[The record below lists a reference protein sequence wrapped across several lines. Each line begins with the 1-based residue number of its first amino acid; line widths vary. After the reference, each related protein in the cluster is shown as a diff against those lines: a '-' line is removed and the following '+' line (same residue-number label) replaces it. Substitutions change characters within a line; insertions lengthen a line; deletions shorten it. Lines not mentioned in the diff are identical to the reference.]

1 VLNPPLTG
9 TRARL
14 EPLADQHRDALL
26 ALARDA
32 PETYRWMHT
41 PLGDWFDDWYAKATT
56 TPDQGA
62 YATIDARTGEVVG
75 STSFLAY
82 RPDDRGV
89 EIGATW
95 LHPKAQRTGINV
107 EAKLLMLTHAFDTL
121 GCMRVEF
128 KTHASNAR
136 SRAAIEAL
144 GAQFEG
150 IHRKHMLRPGVGV
163 RDSAWYSIIDD
174 EWPAVRE
181 RLTARLAGTVDP

>member
-1 VLNPPLTG
+1 MLNPPLQG
-9 TRARL
+9 ERVHL
-14 EPLADQHRDALL
+14 EPLGDQHRDALL
-26 ALARDA
+26 ALAHDA
-32 PETYRWMHT
+32 PETYRWMFT
-41 PLGDWFDDWYAKATT
+41 PIGEWFDDWYAKATT
-56 TPDQGA
+56 TADQGA

-82 RPDDRGV
+82 RPADRGV
-89 EIGATW
+89 EIGGTW
-95 LHPKAQRTGINV
+95 LHPEAQRTGINV

-144 GAQFEG
+144 GARFEG
-150 IHRKHMLRPGVGV
+150 VHRKHMLRPGVGV

-174 EWPAVRE
+174 EWPGVRE
-181 RLTARLAGTVDP
+181 RLAARLTGTVDP

>member
-14 EPLADQHRDALL
+14 EPLGDQHRDALL

-95 LHPKAQRTGINV
+95 LHPWAQRTGINV